1 MEYVGRRTVSSGKEK
16 KKKERGEE
24 ENTVLQGETLNEI
37 TFVFVI
43 LRVS

>member
-16 KKKERGEE
+16 KREGEE